1 MSHLKAR
8 SQVSLALE
16 WQVNRLTGCGN
27 VGLRDSDRGISSR
40 CTSLG
45 LVVQSLGSHRRSLAL
60 RTSIGSQGWL
70 RLSADVAQPVE
81 LLFCKQEV
89 RGSSPL
95 VSSDAR
101 RSGYQGLGRSN
112 LDRGSTVDRASDF
125 TEGCPSGQW
134 EQAVNL
140 PAYAFDGSNPSPST
154 LGFIRVQ
161 CSRRQL
167 GWQAGSDS
175 AIKRAP
181 FCGSSSVGR
190 ASAFQAERRGFE
202 SHFPLRAKSEHVSVN
217 QRRFASAHL
226 AQMVE
231 RVLGK
236 DEVTSSILVVGSK
249 RFPGNNETYS

>member
-1 MSHLKAR
+1 M
-8 SQVSLALE
+8 
-16 WQVNRLTGCGN
+16 
-27 VGLRDSDRGISSR
+27 
-40 CTSLG
+40 
-45 LVVQSLGSHRRSLAL
+45 VVQSLGLDRRSFAV
-60 RTSIGSQGWL
+60 RASRRSQGKV

-95 VSSDAR
+95 VSSDALR
-101 RSGYQGLGRSN
+101 PNVSA
-112 LDRGSTVDRASDF
+112 ASIP

-140 PAYAFDGSNPSPST
+140 PAYAYGGSNPPPST
-154 LGFIRVQ
+154 LVVECQAKPCHG
-161 CSRRQL
+161 L

-175 AIKRAP
+175 AIPRAP
-181 FCGSSSVGR
+181 ICGSSSVGR

-202 SHFPLRAKSEHVSVN
+202 SRLPLWARREHVAAF
-217 QRRFASAHL
+217 RRPQMFAHL

-249 RFPGNNETYS
+249 RFPENIEPFS